1 MSTLRF
7 LVFALLAP
15 VLLAGCGGATS
26 SGTAQKPSPAAS
38 PESTSASANPEAGTS
53 SIGGGGF
60 PCSDRRAGGSPN
72 LPAQL
77 TDLRVARHDGFDR
90 ITFQFAPPAVPP
102 AAEGP
107 RTGVPTYSLEP
118 RASAGFAKDPSGL
131 PIQLDGAAGLRIVF
145 RDTSSVDGSLASNPK
160 TYTGSTD
167 LKPRLPFVRE
177 VAQLGDFERVMSWG
191 IGLGSPACLRL
202 TELANPSRLAVD
214 VRSMPASQKCPAP
227 NPATQ
232 PTPRSASDQPGAP
245 QTIAFIV
252 GTVCSSSTGQPL
264 AGATVAAN
272 LLEQS
277 CQQGHQPW
285 RCAASATTD
294 SSGYYAIAV
303 FSPGTYHLTVEHP
316 GSRSGGGDVA
326 VTGPGTFTA
335 SWPLG

>member
-7 LVFALLAP
+7 VVFALLAL
-15 VLLAGCGGATS
+15 VLLAGCGVATS
-26 SGTAQKPSPAAS
+26 SGTAHKPSPTAS
-38 PESTSASANPEAGTS
+38 PGSSSASANPKADTA

-60 PCSDRRAGGSPN
+60 PCSDRHSGGSPN

-77 TDLRVARHDGFDR
+77 TDIRVAQHDGFDR
-90 ITFQFAPPAVPP
+90 ITFQFAPPTAPS
-102 AAEGP
+102 AFGGP

-118 RASAGFAKDPSGL
+118 RPAASFAKDPSGF
-131 PIQLDGAAGLRIVF
+131 PIKLDGAAGLHIVF
-145 RDTSSVDGSLASNPK
+145 RDTSAVDGSVASKPQ

-167 LKPRLPFVRE
+167 LRPLLPFVRE

-191 IGLGSPACLRL
+191 VGLSSAECLRV

-214 VRSMPASQKCPAP
+214 VRSMPAGHNCPAP

-252 GTVCSSSTGQPL
+252 GTVCSSATGQPL
-264 AGATVAAN
+264 AGAMVAAD

-294 SSGYYAIAV
+294 SSGYYAMAV

-316 GSRSGGGDVA
+316 SHRSVGGDVA

-335 SWPLG
+335 SWPLA